1 MFKSVTIL
9 KSLKLATYTTTT
21 TTTNSL
27 KFSIPLIRNMS
38 IPSTQY
44 GFHYTKKDG
53 LNLKTDLPVEK
64 PKAGQL
70 LLKIDAVGLCHSDLH
85 VIYEGLDCGDNYV
98 MGHEIAGTVAAV
110 GEDIAGYK
118 VGDRVACV
126 GPNGCGGCKYCRGG
140 VDNVCKRAFG
150 HWFGL
155 GYGGGYQQYLLVDKP
170 RNLARIPDNVSS
182 DVAAA
187 STDAVL
193 TPYHAL
199 KMAKVS
205 PLSNLLLIG
214 AGGLGG
220 NAIQIAK
227 AFGAKV
233 TVLDKKEEAR
243 DQAKKLGADVV
254 YESLPGSIE
263 PGSFSAC
270 FDFVSVQ
277 ATFDLCQKYVEPKG
291 IIVPVGLGA
300 PKLTFDLGDLALRE
314 VRILGSFWGTS
325 NDLDDVMQLVSEG
338 KVKPVVRSAKLK
350 ELPEYID
357 KLRKNAY
364 EGRIVF
370 NP

>member
-1 MFKSVTIL
+1 
-9 KSLKLATYTTTT
+9 
-21 TTTNSL
+21 
-27 KFSIPLIRNMS
+27 MS

-44 GFHYTKKDG
+44 GFVYTKQNG
-53 LNLKTDLPVEK
+53 LTLKNDLPVRK
-64 PKAGQL
+64 PKSGQL
-70 LLKIDAVGLCHSDLH
+70 LLKIGAVGLCHSDLH

-110 GEDIAGYK
+110 GEDVTGYK

-126 GPNGCGGCKYCRGG
+126 GPNGCGECKYCRGST
-140 VDNVCKRAFG
+140 DNVCKQAFG
-150 HWFGL
+150 DWFGL
-155 GYGGGYQQYLLVDKP
+155 GNDGGYQQYLLVQRP
-170 RNLARIPDNVSS
+170 RNLVRVPGNVSF

-193 TPYHAL
+193 TPYHAI

-205 PLSNLLLIG
+205 PTSNVLMVG

-233 TVLDKKEEAR
+233 TVLEKKKEAR
-243 DQAKKLGADVV
+243 DQAKKLGADEV
-254 YESLPGSIE
+254 YESLPGSIT
-263 PGSFSAC
+263 PGSFSSC

-277 ATFDLCQKYVEPKG
+277 ATFDLCQKFVEPKG

-300 PKLTFDLGDLALRE
+300 PKLSFDLSDLALRE
-314 VRILGSFWGTS
+314 VQILGTFWGTT

-338 KVKPVVRSAKLK
+338 KVKPVVQSANLK

-357 KLRKNAY
+357 KLRNNAY
-364 EGRIVF
+364 EGRVVF

>member
-1 MFKSVTIL
+1 MFKSISIL
-9 KSLKLATYTTTT
+9 KSIKP
-21 TTTNSL
+21 TNSRIPHIL
-27 KFSIPLIRNMS
+27 SIPLIRNMS

-44 GFHYTKKDG
+44 GFVYTKQSG
-53 LNLKTDLPVEK
+53 LNLQSDLPVHK

-110 GEDIAGYK
+110 GDDVNSYK

-126 GPNGCGGCKYCRGG
+126 GPNGCGGCKYCRGSI
-140 VDNVCKRAFG
+140 DNVCKRAFG
-150 HWFGL
+150 DWFGL
-155 GYGGGYQQYLLVDKP
+155 GYDGGYQQYLLVTRP
-170 RNLARIPDNVSS
+170 RNLALIPDNVSS

-193 TPYHAL
+193 TPYHAI

-205 PLSNLLLIG
+205 PTSNLLLIG

-220 NAIQIAK
+220 NAIQVAK
-227 AFGAKV
+227 SFGAKV
-233 TVLDKKEEAR
+233 TVLDKKKEAR
-243 DQAKKLGADVV
+243 DQAKKLGADEV
-254 YESLPGSIE
+254 YESLPGSIS

-291 IIVPVGLGA
+291 VIVPVGLGA
-300 PKLTFDLGDLALRE
+300 PKLSFDLGDLALRE
-314 VRILGSFWGTS
+314 IQVLGSFWGTT
-325 NDLDDVMQLVSEG
+325 NDLDEVLQLVSEG
-338 KVKPVVRSAKLK
+338 KVKPVVQSAKLK
-350 ELPEYID
+350 ELPEYIE

-364 EGRIVF
+364 EGRVVF